1 MNDDPSVRALAIA
14 KGLVRTK
21 RVSKKEVV
29 GETFGGFVRL
39 RAVVGAFYWV
49 SLDGMRVLRGRE
61 PGGADEL
68 QGGFIE
74 AMARA
79 GSER

>member
-1 MNDDPSVRALAIA
+1 MNDDPSLRALAIA
-14 KGLVRTK
+14 KGLVRTN

-29 GETFGGFVRL
+29 GGTFGGFVRL
-39 RAVVGAFYWV
+39 RAVVGAFYWI
-49 SLDGMRVLRGRE
+49 SLDGMRVLRGQD

-68 QGGFIE
+68 QDGFVE

-79 GSER
+79 GNER